1 MWDRARAAALLGDD
15 PEPLLTALA
24 LARTAELGA
33 WGALQF
39 ANSARRWVRVETFL
53 QRAGGVR
60 IDQQLK
66 AEIKA
71 SMAEY

>member
-1 MWDRARAAALLGDD
+1 MWDRARTAALLGED
-15 PEPLLTALA
+15 PEPLLTSLA

-33 WGALQF
+33 WPALQF
-39 ANSARRWVRVETFL
+39 ANASRRWVRVETFL
-53 QRAGGVR
+53 QKAGGVK
-60 IDQQLK
+60 IDLQLK